1 MKTTIRLPRKVTLM
15 DLIWFVGVFCI
26 ASYALLEAA
35 SISLSAFSFLK
46 KPFLYAGG
54 LCIGLQANL
63 LIYYVVKRKYMA
75 VVLNVLLWCILLGC
89 SLLVDRDYVLQT
101 SPRMATLRLIL
112 YLAELFALMMLIA
125 QAGRGEATIR
135 FLYWYLLILVFL
147 TDVVLFTR
155 VAVFYSGGFETYL
168 VGTKFSVV
176 YLHMDLVAIWLMRNR
191 HELKSSK
198 KRPKLKLAVMLL
210 ISAIVSLKVDCKT
223 GVLGCIMLLALLAF
237 IESPKSKRGHLLTSP
252 AVLFATLLIS
262 AILPFVI
269 KEILEI
275 PIVTYLVRDVLKRS
289 LTLTGRTKIYAKYI
303 DAMEGYWRWGYGY
316 GTGNEVSMELFGGY
330 ANSQNG
336 LLQWVLQAGIVNAAA
351 MCMLFTIIFWQLSKS
366 QPEKKAY
373 LMPLVAL
380 IYVYIVLGV
389 IETTYN
395 MAFIMWFAL
404 IFMFVNQKE
413 KRFCSVCQERNR
425 SEV

>member
-1 MKTTIRLPRKVTLM
+1 MKTTIRIPRKVTLM
-15 DLIWFVGVFCI
+15 DLIWFAGIFCI

-35 SISLSAFSFLK
+35 SISISVFSYLK
-46 KPFLYAGG
+46 KPLLYTGG
-54 LCIGLQANL
+54 LCIALQANL
-63 LIYYVVKRKYMA
+63 LIRYVVKRKYIA
-75 VVLNVLLWCILLGC
+75 VLLVLLLWCILLGC

-112 YLAELFALMMLIA
+112 YLAELFLLMILIA

-135 FLYWYLLILVFL
+135 FLYWYLLILVIL

-155 VAVFYSGGFETYL
+155 LAVFYSDGFETYL

-191 HELKSSK
+191 HELKTGK
-198 KRPKLKLAVMLL
+198 KSPKLQLAVMLL
-210 ISAIVSLKVDCKT
+210 LSAIVSLKVDCKT

-237 IESPKSKRGHLLTSP
+237 IESPKSKRGHLLASP
-252 AVLFATLLIS
+252 SVLLAALMIS

-275 PIVTYLVRDVLKRS
+275 PLVTYLVRDVMKRS

-303 DAMEGYWRWGYGY
+303 DAMDGYWRWGYGY

-336 LLQWVLQAGIVNAAA
+336 LLQWILQAGIVNAAA
-351 MCMLFTIIFWQLSKS
+351 MCVMFTIIFSQLSKA
-366 QPEKKAY
+366 QPEKKNY
-373 LMPLVAL
+373 LMPLVSL

-404 IFMFVNQKE
+404 IFILVNQKE
-413 KRFCSVCQERNR
+413 KRLSSVF
-425 SEV
+425 